1 MSKAAELAALIANV
15 NNGSSLAAKNFIIN
29 GNMNVAQRGTSTT
42 GLGADGATYNTAD
55 RFCHSLGNTA
65 GRFTSAIIA
74 DGPSGFANCLKLSCT
89 TADTSVAATEYFHL
103 QHRMEGQNLQSIAKG
118 TADAKPLTASFYV
131 KGNASATYVA
141 ELYDTDNTRQ
151 ISKTF
156 SVTTSWSR
164 VELTFPA
171 DTTGALDDDNA
182 LSLLLSIHLHDG
194 SNFTSGTTNSSAWA
208 SATTANR
215 GNSSATSFFDST
227 SRTFFLTGVQLEIGE
242 KATEFEHEPYEATLA
257 KCHRY
262 FVKVNDEFASQTNA
276 YPAYPSNRWGANQQF
291 ATVALP
297 QPIRGQATI
306 TVTGTTGVGFKC
318 NGSGDDKTAV
328 VHLNTEKTG
337 HVTFYG
343 DSLSYNPTNSH
354 AGVMFIHDDS
364 IMTFDAEL

>member
-118 TADAKPLTASFYV
+118 TADAKPITASFYV

-141 ELYDTDNTRQ
+141 ELYDADNTRQ

-182 LSLLLSIHLHDG
+182 LSLQLAIHLHDG

-215 GNSSATSFFDST
+215 GSSSATSFFDST

-242 KATEFEHEPYEATLA
+242 KATEFEVEPYGTTLA
-257 KCHRY
+257 KCQRY
-262 FVKVNDEFASQTNA
+262 YTDCGVFFVQGYGYSSGNDGTSGPVMFPTTMRAAPTVTNA
-276 YPAYPSNRWGANQQF
+276 GITDGGSSANLVINHI
-291 ATVALP
+291 TT
-297 QPIRGQATI
+297 RGCSPEAQT
-306 TVTGTTGVGFKC
+306 
-318 NGSGDDKTAV
+318 
-328 VHLNTEKTG
+328 
-337 HVTFYG
+337 
-343 DSLSYNPTNSH
+343 TNSSH
-354 AGVMFIHDDS
+354 SNWVYSTVYAA
-364 IMTFDAEL
+364 AEL